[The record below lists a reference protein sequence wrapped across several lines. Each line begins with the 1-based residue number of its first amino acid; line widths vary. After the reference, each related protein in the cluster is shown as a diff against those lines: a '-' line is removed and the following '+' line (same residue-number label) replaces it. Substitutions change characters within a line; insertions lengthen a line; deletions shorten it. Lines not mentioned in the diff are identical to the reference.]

1 MRQLRLSA
9 RRTSERTT
17 RATFAIGHLASSQVH
32 VTRKVFSYWSEV
44 SNEGWAVFVDYFT
57 KLENNLLTEAPISRQ
72 SWGCPHPS
80 HGIRGCPPPSHGIRD
95 CRHPLHGILVYPPL
109 SRGIRIR
116 IRNFR
121 TGVPSTAAEKSR
133 ARRWVVQR
141 SPEHCSVLLTR
152 V

>member
-44 SNEGWAVFVDYFT
+44 SNEGWAVSFDYLT
-57 KLENNLLTEAPISRQ
+57 KLENNLLTEAPIPRQ
-72 SWGCPHPS
+72 SWGCPH
-80 HGIRGCPPPSHGIRD
+80 PSHGIRD

-116 IRNFR
+116 TRNFR

-141 SPEHCSVLLTR
+141 SPEHCSLLLTR